1 MEPNTAIGRT
11 LFQAQRTR
19 EILAVLIRYGFAG
32 VVRDLGLDRLIERG
46 RRLLGRTP
54 EADDSRREPQPV
66 RLRKAMETLGPTFIK
81 MGQVLSM
88 RPDLI
93 PPEWANEFAKLQDE
107 VPPADPDAVKQRLR
121 DEFGDTFNT
130 HFTHFEAEPF
140 AAASIAQT
148 HRAQLNTGEDVV
160 LKVLRP
166 GIHDVINA
174 DMSILRTLAKWA
186 ENYFAEL
193 GYSPVEVVDQ
203 FDRELR
209 KEVDLRHEARSI
221 ERMTNSFTDT
231 PQILFPTVHWD
242 ATTDNVLTMNEVK
255 GTPLSKMQPG
265 QFSDAQRRQMVMHG
279 ADAVFRQCLEVG
291 FFHADPHPGNI
302 MALDDGRICFIDC
315 GMVGNIDPGTQH
327 QLADLVHGVLDGDL
341 DRVTEITLALG
352 DADPNLI
359 EDRQVRADIWEF
371 IAQFQTTRLDQLDMG
386 AMLQEF
392 FQKIRRHH
400 LQCPADLVFLVKAL
414 TTIEGV
420 GERIA
425 PEFDLVG
432 YVQPHVERLLKRRYG
447 IRALRRRLRQSM
459 FDYAEL
465 AEMLPR
471 QIGSLVYSLR
481 RNRMTV
487 NLEHR
492 GLNELTHTI
501 EHASRNIASALI
513 LAALLVGSSI
523 LILADTAA
531 GGRTILTYL
540 GAGGFIISLGVSATM
555 LIFAWLRAR

>member
-1 MEPNTAIGRT
+1 MGPSTAIGRT

-19 EILAVLIRYGFAG
+19 EILTVLIRYGFAN

-46 RRLLGRTP
+46 RQLLGRTP
-54 EADDSRREPQPV
+54 QADEARREPQQV
-66 RLRKAMETLGPTFIK
+66 RLRKAMESLGPTFIK

-93 PPEWANEFAKLQDE
+93 PPAWAEEFAKLQDE
-107 VPPADPDAVKQRLR
+107 VPPAEPEAVKARLR
-121 DEFGDTFNT
+121 EEFGDQFDTL
-130 HFTHFEAEPF
+130 FTQFEAEPF

-148 HRAQLNTGEDVV
+148 HNATLASGESVV

-166 GIHDVINA
+166 GIHDIIHA
-174 DMSILRTLAKWA
+174 DMSILRTLAGWA
-186 ENYFAEL
+186 ESYFAEL

-209 KEVDLRHEARSI
+209 KEIDLRHEARSA
-221 ERMTNSFTDT
+221 ERMAESFKDN
-231 PQILFPTVHWD
+231 PNVLFPGVYWD
-242 ATTDNVLTMNEVK
+242 TTTENVLTMQRIE
-255 GTPLSKMQPG
+255 GTPLSKVAPEQFTKG
-265 QFSDAQRRQMVMHG
+265 QRHDMVAYG
-279 ADAVFRQCLEVG
+279 ADAVFRQCLEIG

-302 MALDDGRICFIDC
+302 IALDDARICFVDC
-315 GMVGNIDPGTQH
+315 GMVGHIDPGTQQ
-327 QLADLVHGVLDGDL
+327 QLADLVHGVLEGEL
-341 DRVTEITLALG
+341 DRVVEITLSLA

-359 EDRQVRADIWEF
+359 EERTVRADVWEF
-371 IAQFQTTRLDQLDMG
+371 ISHFQTTRLDQLDIG
-386 AMLQEF
+386 QMLQEF

-400 LQCPADLVFLVKAL
+400 LQCPADLVFLIKAL

-420 GERIA
+420 GERFA

-432 YVQPHVERLLKRRYG
+432 HVRPHVERLLKRRYG
-447 IRALRRRLRQSM
+447 VSALRRRMRRAM
-459 FDYAEL
+459 MEYAEL
-465 AEMLPR
+465 AETMPR
-471 QIGSLVYSLR
+471 QLQSVVYALR

-492 GLNELTHTI
+492 GLDRLTHTI

-523 LILADTAA
+523 LILADSAA
-531 GGRTILTYL
+531 GGRTVLTYL

-555 LIFAWLRAR
+555 LVFAWLRAR